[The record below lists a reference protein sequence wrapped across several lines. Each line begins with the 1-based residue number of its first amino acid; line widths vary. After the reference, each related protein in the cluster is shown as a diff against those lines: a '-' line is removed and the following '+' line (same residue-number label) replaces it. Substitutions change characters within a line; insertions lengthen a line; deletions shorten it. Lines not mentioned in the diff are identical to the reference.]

1 MVPPKPLR
9 FDPIREAH
17 DQWVAHGWSQSADG
31 MAVVTS
37 IMRAQ
42 QIYLA
47 RVNAALR
54 RFDLTFARF
63 ELLALLSFTR
73 KGSLPLN
80 KVGAR
85 LQVQPASVTHVV
97 DRLEADGLVCRV
109 PHDTDRRATLVKI
122 LPPGRAVFRKAVKV
136 LNEEVFLDPGLPGEE
151 ARSLVNL
158 IAAIRLGEGDF
169 VG

>member
-1 MVPPKPLR
+1 
-9 FDPIREAH
+9 
-17 DQWVAHGWSQSADG
+17 

-73 KGSLPLN
+73 RGSLPLN

-97 DRLEADGLVCRV
+97 DRLEADGLVRRK
-109 PHDTDRRATLVKI
+109 PHETDRRATLVEI
-122 LPPGRAVFRKAVKV
+122 LPPGRALFRKAVTA
-136 LNEEVFLDPGLPGEE
+136 LNDEVFLDPGLPADQ
-151 ARSLVNL
+151 ARSLVDL
-158 IAAIRLGEGDF
+158 IAAVRTHEGDF